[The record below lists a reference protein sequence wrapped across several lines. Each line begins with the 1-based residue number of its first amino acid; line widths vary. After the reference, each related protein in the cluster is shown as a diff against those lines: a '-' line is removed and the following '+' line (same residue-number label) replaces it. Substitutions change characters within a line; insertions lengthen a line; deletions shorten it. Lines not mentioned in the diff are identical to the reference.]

1 MKKYIYSLVT
11 ALIAF
16 TSCNNN
22 DLVPETDGTTR
33 QVTLQVAPDQG
44 LNTRA
49 NATGVNNFLIEVY
62 SDAAYTTA
70 ANIFTGSTN
79 KATSTNGSFTMVLDK
94 TQEYYC
100 LLWADKDGSTV
111 YTTTSL
117 KEVTLISGQAP
128 IEAWQGKLKIEKGT
142 TAALSTTLTHAVAKI
157 TLLETGVLKAG
168 TLTMTFDQST
178 KFDVSAGTTS
188 TTASRTETI
197 AVAAIDPAVPAGSKI
212 NTNDIFVLAST
223 TDAEQPTITFQIT
236 GETETTPVSNV
247 PLKANY
253 NTNIKGH
260 YSKNNSNDA
269 TFTLTCNGDWAGDK
283 TGTVTP

>member
-1 MKKYIYSLVT
+1 MKKYIYSLVA
-11 ALIAF
+11 ALMAM

-22 DLVPETDGTTR
+22 DLVPETDGTTQ
-33 QVTLQVAPDQG
+33 QVILQVAPDQG

-49 NATGVNNFLIEVY
+49 TDGSVNNFLIEVY
-62 SDAAYTTA
+62 TNDAYSEA
-70 ANIFTGSTN
+70 ANVFTGNTN
-79 KATSTNGSFTMVLDK
+79 KATSTDGSFTMVLDK
-94 TQEYYC
+94 TKDYYC
-100 LLWADKDGSTV
+100 LLWADKSGSTV
-111 YTTTSL
+111 YTTTNL
-117 KEVTLISGQAP
+117 KEVALINDQTP
-128 IEAWQGKLKIEKGT
+128 VEAWQGKLKIEKGT
-142 TAALSTTLTHAVAKI
+142 TATLSVTLKRAVAKI

-188 TTASRTETI
+188 TTAQRTETI
-197 AVAAIDPAVPAGSKI
+197 TVAAIEQAVLAGSKI

-236 GETETTPVSNV
+236 GEAESTQVSNV

-269 TFTLTCNGDWAGDK
+269 TFTLTCDDAWSGDK
-283 TGTVTP
+283 TGTVAQ